1 MIFKYIKTGWR
12 NLKKSKFYTA
22 INILGLSISIA
33 TAILILLW
41 VQDEIGYDRF
51 HKDYKRIYNVHNIW
65 KGGDKEQIS
74 NNTPGPV
81 GFYAKDIPA
90 VESSVRIAQEYNG
103 IISLKEQKDP
113 YTGLSI
119 AYADSTFFSFFSFPL
134 LQSSKPNV
142 LTNIDEVTISETL
155 SKKLFHGQDAI
166 GKTILLGKNPFF
178 VTGVFLDIPQ
188 NSSIRFDVIFP
199 MAYQAKSFTEN
210 GGNGVWKTI
219 DEDLGNYYF
228 DTYLKLK
235 PAADPEQAIA
245 QINNRFIKAKEGST
259 KTTFKLGTLEDKH
272 LIAPDGNKS
281 ALRMVQIFGVVA
293 LLLLF
298 IGAINYVNLST
309 ARAMDRAKEV
319 SIRKIIGANR
329 QQLFFQFMSET
340 FLTFILATLVAA
352 LWIGLSFSAYNTISG
367 KSMVFSLG
375 NPALWL
381 LIGSALLVTV
391 LLSSIYPSIQLS
403 AFKPITALKGKSSKP
418 KNSIFRKALVVF
430 QYVTSIILIICT
442 LVIQKQMKYIRE
454 YNLGYDTSYIFTVQL
469 NEGAVENKST
479 VAAKLAEDPSIV
491 SYSIN
496 SVYDPMSYGN
506 STGDID
512 WPNRAK
518 DYSLIVARATIDKN
532 FIPLMG
538 MKLIEGSN
546 LKGVPADS
554 SSYIINETLA
564 KQMGLKK
571 PYVGAQM
578 SLHEVPG
585 TVVGVVQDFN
595 FNDLKNP
602 IGPMVFWTHR
612 YSGTLYV
619 KTTASNA
626 QKAIEKVK
634 TIYNSYP
641 STQPFEYT
649 FLDSK
654 FDKLY
659 KSDLRTGLLFNIFAS
674 IAIFVSSLGLLAL
687 AANSAQTKVKEIG
700 IRKVLGASIPQ
711 IVQLLGREFVG
722 LLLVAILIAGPLA
735 WYFSKEWLANFS
747 FRTELNIWIFLIGA
761 SIALLIAGM
770 TIGYQ
775 AIRAAKVNVIDSL
788 RDE

>member
-1 MIFKYIKTGWR
+1 MIFKYIKAGWR
-12 NLKKSKFYTA
+12 NLKKSKFYTV

-41 VQDEIGYDRF
+41 VQDEISFDRF
-51 HKDYKRIYNVHNIW
+51 HKDYKQIYNVHNIW

-81 GFYAKDIPA
+81 GFYAQDVPSVA
-90 VESSVRIAQEYNG
+90 SSVRIAPEYSG
-103 IISLKEQKDP
+103 IISLKDQKDV
-113 YTGLSI
+113 YSGLSI
-119 AYADSTFFSFFSFPL
+119 AYADSSFFSFFSFPL
-134 LQSSKPNV
+134 IQSSKPNI
-142 LTNIDEVTISETL
+142 LTSLDEVAISETL
-155 SKKLFHGQDAI
+155 QKKLFNGQDAI
-166 GKTILLGKNPFF
+166 GKTLLLAKTPFL
-178 VTGVFLDIPQ
+178 VTGVFQDIPQ
-188 NSSIRFDVIFP
+188 NSSLRYDAIFP
-199 MAYQAKSFTEN
+199 MAYLAKSFTEN

-228 DTYLKLK
+228 DTYLKLR
-235 PAADPEQAIA
+235 PETDPEQAIT
-245 QINNRFIKAKEGST
+245 QINNRFIQAREGNT
-259 KTTFKLGTLEDKH
+259 NTTFKLGSFADKH

-281 ALRMVQIFGVVA
+281 ALRMVQIFAVVA

-319 SIRKIIGANR
+319 SIRKIVGASR
-329 QQLFFQFMSET
+329 QQLFFQFMAET
-340 FLTFILATLVAA
+340 FLTFTLATFVAA
-352 LWIGLSFSAYNTISG
+352 IWVGLSFSAYNSISG
-367 KSMVFSLG
+367 KSMVFDIH
-375 NPALWL
+375 NPALWI
-381 LIGSALLVTV
+381 LIGSALLLTV

-403 AFKPITALKGKSSKP
+403 SFKPIAALKGKSSKP
-418 KNSIFRKALVVF
+418 KNSIFRKGLVVF
-430 QYVTSIILIICT
+430 QYTISIILIICT
-442 LVIQKQMKYIRE
+442 LVIQKQMKYIRN
-454 YNLGYDTSYIFTVQL
+454 YDLGYDTSYIFTVQL
-469 NEGAVENKST
+469 NEGSVENKST
-479 VAAKLAEDPSIV
+479 VETKLAADPAIV

-496 SVYDPMSYGN
+496 GLYDPMSYGN
-506 STGDID
+506 ATGDID
-512 WPNRAK
+512 WPSRPK
-518 DYSLIVARATIDKN
+518 DYSLIVGRATIDKN

-538 MKLIEGSN
+538 MKFVEGGN
-546 LKGVPADS
+546 IKGTPSDS
-554 SSYIINETLA
+554 SSYIINETMA

-571 PYVGAQM
+571 PYLGAQM

-585 TVVGVVQDFN
+585 TVVGVVKDFN
-595 FNDLKNP
+595 FNNLKNP

-612 YSGTLYV
+612 FAGTLYV
-619 KTTASNA
+619 KTTALNA

-634 TIYNSYP
+634 AIYDSYP
-641 STQPFEYT
+641 SEKPFEYT

-654 FDKLY
+654 FDQLY

-687 AANSAQTKVKEIG
+687 ATNSAQTKVKEIG
-700 IRKVLGASIPQ
+700 IRKVLGASIAQ
-711 IVQLLGREFVG
+711 IVKLLGREFVG
-722 LLLVAILIAGPLA
+722 LLGIAILIAGPLA
-735 WYFSKEWLANFS
+735 WYFSNEWLANFS
-747 FRTELNIWIFLIGA
+747 FKTELSLWIFLVGA

>member
-33 TAILILLW
+33 AAILILFW
-41 VQDEIGYDRF
+41 VQDEINYDRF
-51 HKDYKRIYNVHNIW
+51 HQDYKRIYNVHHIW
-65 KGGDKEQIS
+65 KDGDKEQIS
-74 NNTPGPV
+74 NSTPGPV
-81 GFYAKDIPA
+81 GFYAKDVPA
-90 VESSVRIAQEYNG
+90 IETSVRIAAEDYG
-103 IISLKEQKDP
+103 IISLKEQKDV
-113 YTGLSI
+113 YTGLAI
-119 AYADSTFFSFFSFPL
+119 AYADSSFFKFFSFPI
-134 LQSSKPNV
+134 LQSSKPNL

-155 SKKLFHGQDAI
+155 RQKLFNGQDAL
-166 GKTILLGKNPFF
+166 GKTLLLGKIPFL
-178 VTGVFLDIPQ
+178 VTGIFADMPQ
-188 NSSIRFDVIFP
+188 HSSIKYDAIFP
-199 MAYQAKSFTEN
+199 MGYLAKSFTEN
-210 GGNGVWKTI
+210 GGNGAWKTI

-228 DTYLKLK
+228 NTYLKLN

-245 QINNRFIKAKEGST
+245 HINNAYIKARKGDT
-259 KTTFKLGTLEDKH
+259 KTTFKLGSLTDQH

-281 ALRMVQIFGVVA
+281 ALRMVQIFGIVA

-319 SIRKIIGANR
+319 SIRKIVGASR
-329 QQLFFQFMSET
+329 KQLFFQFMAET
-340 FLTFILATLVAA
+340 FLTFIIATFVAA
-352 LWIGLSFSAYNTISG
+352 LWVGLSFSAYNSISG
-367 KSMVFSLG
+367 KSMVFNLY
-375 NPALWL
+375 NPALWI
-381 LIGSALLVTV
+381 LIGSALLLTV

-403 AFKPITALKGKSSKP
+403 SFKPIAALKGKSSKP
-418 KNSIFRKALVVF
+418 INSIFRKALVVF

-442 LVIQKQMKYIRE
+442 LVIQKQMKFIRE
-454 YNLGYDTSYIFTVQL
+454 FNLGYDTSYIFTVKL
-469 NEGAVENKST
+469 NEGAFENKST

-496 SVYDPMSYGN
+496 GFYDPMSYGN
-506 STGDID
+506 STSDID
-512 WPNRAK
+512 WPNRPK
-518 DYSLIVARATIDKN
+518 DYSLIVGRATIDKN

-538 MKLIEGSN
+538 MKFVEGGN
-546 LKGVPADS
+546 IKGVPADS
-554 SSYIINETLA
+554 SSYIINETMA
-564 KQMGLKK
+564 KQMGLKQ
-571 PYVGAQM
+571 PYVGAQI
-578 SLHEVPG
+578 SLHDVPG
-585 TVVGVVQDFN
+585 TVVGVVKDFN
-595 FNDLKNP
+595 FNNLKKP
-602 IGPMVFWTHR
+602 IGPMVFWTH
-612 YSGTLYV
+612 SFAGTLYI
-619 KTTASNA
+619 KTTALNA

-641 STQPFEYT
+641 SEQPFEYT

-654 FDKLY
+654 FDQMY

-700 IRKVLGASIPQ
+700 IRKVLGATIPQ
-711 IVQLLGREFVG
+711 IVQLLGKEFVG
-722 LLLVAILIAGPLA
+722 LLVISILISGPLA
-735 WYFSKEWLANFS
+735 WYFSNEWLTNFS
-747 FRTELNIWIFLIGA
+747 FRTDLNIGLFLIGG
-761 SIALLIAGM
+761 SIALLLAGL